1 MPLTPATISFRG
13 EKACGHPS
21 TNLVQ
26 DGHTGL
32 WIHKS
37 RWLACVILRSLVR
50 SCPADEELQTQVQ
63 VHTEE
68 ATDESQ
74 IWDVYYQ
81 FLCSKILATRRSD
94 LLATKS
100 NDDKPLPRTVSSSS
114 NLSGFADCAVR
125 QAENPPAKAVV
136 PLCQ

>member
-1 MPLTPATISFRG
+1 MPLSPATISFRG

-21 TNLVQ
+21 TNLVL
-26 DGHTGL
+26 DGYTGL

-81 FLCSKILATRRSD
+81 FLCSKILAAR
-94 LLATKS
+94 S
-100 NDDKPLPRTVSSSS
+100 NDDKLTPSKALPRTVSSSS
-114 NLSGFADCAVR
+114 NLSRFADCAV
-125 QAENPPAKAVV
+125 NPPAKAVV